1 MATSCAALQVCLAE
15 AGVCGSSQAR
25 RSIGAA
31 ERGPPPARCEG
42 AVLAASNLNNFMLIK

>member
-31 ERGPPPARCEG
+31 EKAAAARVKALCWQ
-42 AVLAASNLNNFMLIK
+42 AASFRSSGTRL